1 MKAST
6 SRGGG
11 RREVGGEGDKQ
22 RTDLAEKQLEVTDEL
37 KNYISAINAPPSNL
51 SPRRRRQGRTAMNQL
66 EKIRDQHLL
75 HTFLQDCEDLHGKTE
90 APSLPV

>member
-37 KNYISAINAPPSNL
+37 KNYISAINAPPSKPQ
-51 SPRRRRQGRTAMNQL
+51 SSKKKTGKDCDEPAGEDPRPASAAHVPPGLRGLARQ
-66 EKIRDQHLL
+66 D
-75 HTFLQDCEDLHGKTE
+75 
-90 APSLPV
+90 